1 MVLLKV
7 VNELFQFLMEFSN
20 EETVGEILNLINT
33 TLPKIMAI
41 KKCQEI
47 EIDQLIAP
55 HLIEMKER
63 VINNAIKTIQSACL
77 DIPSLDVE
85 IADLKRMY
93 EIVMNKQPEA
103 FINQLTT
110 PCEYTKMI
118 CCKKELDNKKTLQ
131 SIYGPNNKLTLKVFV
146 E

>member
-1 MVLLKV
+1 MVLLKI
-7 VNELFQFLMEFSN
+7 VNELYQFSMEFSN
-20 EETVGEILNLINT
+20 EETVGEIINLINT

-47 EIDQLIAP
+47 DIDPLIPP
-55 HLIEMKER
+55 HLTEIKER
-63 VINNAIKTIQSACL
+63 VVSEAIKTIHNEFL

-110 PCEYTKMI
+110 PCTYTKMI
-118 CCKKELDNKKTLQ
+118 CCKKELDNKKTFQ
-131 SIYGPNNKLTLKVFV
+131 SLYGPNNKLTLKVII